1 MSTKHG
7 NSWTYTFN
15 NFIYVQNLKKDG
27 KNAEKSHFFWTWGG
41 DLYVYVQN
49 ILSEDGSVIVII

>member
-27 KNAEKSHFFWTWGG
+27 KNAEKSHFFGHGEGIYMYMSKT
-41 DLYVYVQN
+41 Y
-49 ILSEDGSVIVII
+49 